1 MKTEDN
7 TLRIQTTTALLLT
20 FCLVLAGP
28 DPWWS
33 SNFSQSSKCMS

>member
-7 TLRIQTTTALLLT
+7 TLRIQTTIALLLT

-28 DPWWS
+28 DP
-33 SNFSQSSKCMS
+33 